1 MSQEM
6 RDQPE
11 PFSFGRYTVRV
22 DHNTTHRPHN
32 SREFLVRIT
41 DRKPNE
47 GLITSVYRCEVDMEL
62 TRDMDPR
69 ETAGFLMRYKRR
81 THLFDYQSTDRYP

>member
-1 MSQEM
+1 VAT
-6 RDQPE
+6 RNDPE
-11 PFSFGRYTVRV
+11 PFTFGRYTVRV

-32 SREFLVRIT
+32 SREFLLRVTEHRPK
-41 DRKPNE
+41 D

-62 TRDMDPR
+62 TRDMGAR

-81 THLFDYQSTDRYP
+81 THLFDYQSTERYP